1 MTSGNIGQTKQI
13 VLELNLSTS
22 ITIKKN
28 RFYLE
33 LNIIALA
40 RDVDTV
46 GHNGDLAEK
55 CQLVLW

>member
-1 MTSGNIGQTKQI
+1 MTSGNIGQIKQI

-33 LNIIALA
+33 LNVIALS

-46 GHNGDLAEK
+46 RHNGDFAEK